1 VTGPDPDDYQFRADG
16 LDLALI
22 HRWLSTDAYWAPDR
36 PYEVVARSLAN
47 SVCLGAFSATGE
59 QVGFA
64 RAVTDSATFAW
75 IADVYVD
82 PAHRGRGLGRR
93 LVGQL
98 RDDLQAGGVYR
109 LVLATKDA
117 HGVYAKLGFTPLGAP
132 DRWME
137 IDLR

>member
-1 VTGPDPDDYQFRADG
+1 M
-16 LDLALI
+16 I